1 MSAPVPNLF
10 KKIYLRRIYSGAKA
24 AGVALKT
31 ALETAG
37 AEAVES
43 STSST
48 VLAGTSANGA
58 SVSYAV
64 NAASGIIPPSA
75 RAELAEELLEIYEYF
90 EAAADSSLE
99 ESALEEF
106 IFRAMLDYL
115 SRGGLRRIKADWSG
129 LVK

>member
-1 MSAPVPNLF
+1 M
-10 KKIYLRRIYSGAKA
+10 
-24 AGVALKT
+24 KT

-64 NAASGIIPPSA
+64 NAASGIIPASA